1 MTIRQLRLKHQRAI
15 RTLDAAYARR
25 RAAII
30 KLQKA
35 QMRERLKYPNPNNW
49 KTVKRTNKAGKMAI
63 RWHKLLFN
71 NRLLSNKVKI

>member
-35 QMRERLKYPNPNNW
+35 QMRERLSYPNPNSW
-49 KTVKRTNKAGKMAI
+49 KAAQKSKAAKMSV